1 MGQAMLSAPLQ
12 SLREGYYAVPG
23 ARAASLETDLLDAM
37 NSQEI
42 EVLFQPQFRL
52 ADGALY
58 GAEALARW
66 RHPTLGMIGAGE
78 LFGVAERADCV
89 AELSQIVFERALAV
103 TGAWPRG
110 LVLSLNV
117 APTELVALRFVERLA
132 ALVAWTSRRP
142 SSITVEITEDVLLD
156 DIDAAEDAVQR
167 LKWLGFRVALDDFGA
182 GFCNFGYLKRLPL
195 DALKLD
201 RTMVEGVARDG
212 RDRAVLRGI
221 VAMAKALDLQV
232 IAEGIEQ
239 EEQLAVVQEEGCDVV
254 QGFLKGEP
262 MTPAALLGLARS

>member
-1 MGQAMLSAPLQ
+1 MLTAPLP

-23 ARAASLETDLLDAM
+23 ARAASLETDLLKALA
-37 NSQEI
+37 SQEI

-52 ADGALY
+52 ADGLLY

-66 RHPTLGMIGAGE
+66 RHPALGMIGAGE

-89 AELSQIVFERALAV
+89 GELSQIVFERALAAA
-103 TGAWPRG
+103 GAWPRG

-117 APTELVALRFVERLA
+117 TPAGLVAPRFVERLS
-132 ALVAWTSRRP
+132 ALVSWTNRP
-142 SSITVEITEDVLLD
+142 PASISIEITEDVLLD

-201 RTMVEGVARDG
+201 RTMVEGIARDG

-221 VAMAKALDLQV
+221 VAMAKALGMQV

-239 EEQLAVVQEEGCDVV
+239 EGQLAVVREEGCDIA
-254 QGFLKGEP
+254 QGFLRGEP
-262 MTPAALLGLARS
+262 MAPAAFARLARS